1 MVIFHSYV
9 KLPEGSFSQEL
20 CFLSFALETLSILC
34 YDIYIYMICYVIL
47 SDFMTFLE
55 SLFCCR
61 LNSTFQSQKRG
72 HLMQLTWCCLPGRG
86 TAREMGLQLGLK
98 WTTLQYGN
106 TGSLLMGDVM
116 HMSIIIIHYYYCL
129 RPHYYSLLWLF
140 MSMFILVYHCLSS
153 LWRLSP
159 YYYVYSSM
167 TVWPHYDH
175 YYHIIYGCRKQL
187 YQEPVNE
194 VEGLTQRLWGL
205 WGWLSWWNSHGS
217 CHHQLSYFTTLW
229 IRLSNHRISI
239 DTCTVN
245 RQKSRVTVLLH
256 LQNDSA
262 FKHSSQT
269 APVVPTVLHCNQ
281 RAAKPMS
288 PCLVPNVRCDATR
301 SCMATTQN

>member
-1 MVIFHSYV
+1 MLNYQRVVFLKNCV
-9 KLPEGSFSQEL
+9 FSL
-20 CFLSFALETLSILC
+20 LLWRHCLYYAM
-34 YDIYIYMICYVIL
+34 IYIYIYDMLCNSVRLHDL
-47 SDFMTFLE
+47 SWKPL
-55 SLFCCR
+55 L
-61 LNSTFQSQKRG
+61 
-72 HLMQLTWCCLPGRG
+72 
-86 TAREMGLQLGLK
+86 LQVEFHISEPE
-98 WTTLQYGN
+98 TRPPHAV
-106 TGSLLMGDVM
+106 DVM
-116 HMSIIIIHYYYCL
+116 LPPGTRDGQRNGLTTRLKVNNPAIWEYWIVAHGGCDAYVYHYYYCL

-194 VEGLTQRLWGL
+194 VEGGL